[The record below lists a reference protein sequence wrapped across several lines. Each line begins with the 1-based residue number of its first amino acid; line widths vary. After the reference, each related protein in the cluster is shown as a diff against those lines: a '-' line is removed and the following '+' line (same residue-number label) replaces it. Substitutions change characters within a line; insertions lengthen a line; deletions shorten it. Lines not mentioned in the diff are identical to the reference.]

1 MIFHDIFTISF
12 TVYHFT
18 YTNSIPVSIDN
29 IYSLIVQIDISNSC
43 EFELIFF
50 NITYI
55 LMISGAKA
63 PDFDT
68 CGLFRTTHSGKPV
81 SCIVDDTI
89 SSNNTESE
97 KDVTMIEIKN
107 LSKTYD
113 DLTVLKHIDLNIEKG
128 EVIVIIGPSGTG
140 KSTFLRCLNF
150 LETPTTGSIS
160 IHGLHIDSQNAS
172 KNDVLQLRKLT
183 SMVFQNY
190 NLFANKTA
198 LGNIMEPLLI
208 AQKKS
213 KKEATAIAESM
224 LELVGLSDKRD
235 FYPSQLSGGQQ
246 QRIGI
251 ARAMATA
258 PDVIL
263 FDEPTSSLDPE
274 LVSEVLDVIKSLK
287 EKHTTMLIT
296 THEMEFAR
304 NIADRIIFM
313 SDGIILEQGTPEE
326 IFTAPKHDRT
336 KAFLK
341 KFI

>member
-1 MIFHDIFTISF
+1 MT
-12 TVYHFT
+12 
-18 YTNSIPVSIDN
+18 
-29 IYSLIVQIDISNSC
+29 
-43 EFELIFF
+43 FF
-50 NITYI
+50 NIPYI
-55 LMISGAKA
+55 FHIEYI
-63 PDFDT
+63 F
-68 CGLFRTTHSGKPV
+68 
-81 SCIVDDTI
+81 VDLI
-89 SSNNTESE
+89 NSNITESE
-97 KDVTMIEIKN
+97 KDITMIEIKN

-172 KNDVLQLRKLT
+172 KNDILQLRKLT

-224 LELVGLSDKRD
+224 LELVGLSDKKD

-251 ARAMATA
+251 ARAMATS

-287 EKHTTMLIT
+287 
-296 THEMEFAR
+296 
-304 NIADRIIFM
+304 
-313 SDGIILEQGTPEE
+313 
-326 IFTAPKHDRT
+326 
-336 KAFLK
+336 
-341 KFI
+341 

>member
-1 MIFHDIFTISF
+1 MIFFS
-12 TVYHFT
+12 
-18 YTNSIPVSIDN
+18 
-29 IYSLIVQIDISNSC
+29 
-43 EFELIFF
+43 
-50 NITYI
+50 ITYI
-55 LMISGAKA
+55 LMLSGAQA
-63 PDFDT
+63 PDFDA

-251 ARAMATA
+251 ARAMATS

>member
-1 MIFHDIFTISF
+1 MIFFS
-12 TVYHFT
+12 
-18 YTNSIPVSIDN
+18 
-29 IYSLIVQIDISNSC
+29 
-43 EFELIFF
+43 
-50 NITYI
+50 ITYI

-63 PDFDT
+63 PDFDA

-81 SCIVDDTI
+81 FCIVDDTI
-89 SSNNTESE
+89 SSNITESE

-251 ARAMATA
+251 ARAMATS

>member
-1 MIFHDIFTISF
+1 
-12 TVYHFT
+12 
-18 YTNSIPVSIDN
+18 
-29 IYSLIVQIDISNSC
+29 
-43 EFELIFF
+43 
-50 NITYI
+50 
-55 LMISGAKA
+55 
-63 PDFDT
+63 
-68 CGLFRTTHSGKPV
+68 
-81 SCIVDDTI
+81 
-89 SSNNTESE
+89 
-97 KDVTMIEIKN
+97 MIEIKN

-113 DLTVLKHIDLNIEKG
+113 DLTILKHIDLNIEKG

-251 ARAMATA
+251 ARAMATS

>member
-1 MIFHDIFTISF
+1 
-12 TVYHFT
+12 
-18 YTNSIPVSIDN
+18 
-29 IYSLIVQIDISNSC
+29 
-43 EFELIFF
+43 
-50 NITYI
+50 
-55 LMISGAKA
+55 
-63 PDFDT
+63 
-68 CGLFRTTHSGKPV
+68 
-81 SCIVDDTI
+81 
-89 SSNNTESE
+89 
-97 KDVTMIEIKN
+97 MIEIKN

-198 LGNIMEPLLI
+198 LENIMEPLLI

-224 LELVGLSDKRD
+224 LELVGLSDKKD
-235 FYPSQLSGGQQ
+235 YYPSQLSGGQQ

-251 ARAMATA
+251 ARAMATS

>member
-1 MIFHDIFTISF
+1 
-12 TVYHFT
+12 
-18 YTNSIPVSIDN
+18 
-29 IYSLIVQIDISNSC
+29 
-43 EFELIFF
+43 
-50 NITYI
+50 
-55 LMISGAKA
+55 
-63 PDFDT
+63 
-68 CGLFRTTHSGKPV
+68 
-81 SCIVDDTI
+81 
-89 SSNNTESE
+89 
-97 KDVTMIEIKN
+97 MIEIKN

-251 ARAMATA
+251 ARAMATS

-274 LVSEVLDVIKSLK
+274 LVSEVLDVIKYLK

>member
-1 MIFHDIFTISF
+1 MIFFS
-12 TVYHFT
+12 
-18 YTNSIPVSIDN
+18 
-29 IYSLIVQIDISNSC
+29 
-43 EFELIFF
+43 
-50 NITYI
+50 ITYI

-63 PDFDT
+63 PDFDA

-81 SCIVDDTI
+81 FCIVDDTI
-89 SSNNTESE
+89 SSNITESE

-183 SMVFQNY
+183 SMVFHNY
-190 NLFANKTA
+190 NLFANQTA
-198 LGNIMEPLLI
+198 LGNIMQPLFI
-208 AQKKS
+208 AQQKS

-251 ARAMATA
+251 ARAMATS

>member
-1 MIFHDIFTISF
+1 
-12 TVYHFT
+12 
-18 YTNSIPVSIDN
+18 
-29 IYSLIVQIDISNSC
+29 
-43 EFELIFF
+43 
-50 NITYI
+50 
-55 LMISGAKA
+55 
-63 PDFDT
+63 
-68 CGLFRTTHSGKPV
+68 
-81 SCIVDDTI
+81 
-89 SSNNTESE
+89 
-97 KDVTMIEIKN
+97 MIEIKN

-224 LELVGLSDKRD
+224 LELVGLSDKRN

-251 ARAMATA
+251 ARAMATS

>member
-1 MIFHDIFTISF
+1 
-12 TVYHFT
+12 
-18 YTNSIPVSIDN
+18 
-29 IYSLIVQIDISNSC
+29 
-43 EFELIFF
+43 
-50 NITYI
+50 
-55 LMISGAKA
+55 
-63 PDFDT
+63 
-68 CGLFRTTHSGKPV
+68 
-81 SCIVDDTI
+81 
-89 SSNNTESE
+89 
-97 KDVTMIEIKN
+97 MIEIKN

-113 DLTVLKHIDLNIEKG
+113 DLTILKHIDLNIEIG

-251 ARAMATA
+251 ARAMATS

>member
-1 MIFHDIFTISF
+1 
-12 TVYHFT
+12 
-18 YTNSIPVSIDN
+18 
-29 IYSLIVQIDISNSC
+29 
-43 EFELIFF
+43 
-50 NITYI
+50 
-55 LMISGAKA
+55 
-63 PDFDT
+63 
-68 CGLFRTTHSGKPV
+68 
-81 SCIVDDTI
+81 
-89 SSNNTESE
+89 
-97 KDVTMIEIKN
+97 
-107 LSKTYD
+107 
-113 DLTVLKHIDLNIEKG
+113 
-128 EVIVIIGPSGTG
+128 
-140 KSTFLRCLNF
+140 
-150 LETPTTGSIS
+150 
-160 IHGLHIDSQNAS
+160 
-172 KNDVLQLRKLT
+172 
-183 SMVFQNY
+183 MVFQNY

-251 ARAMATA
+251 ARAMATS

>member
-1 MIFHDIFTISF
+1 
-12 TVYHFT
+12 
-18 YTNSIPVSIDN
+18 
-29 IYSLIVQIDISNSC
+29 
-43 EFELIFF
+43 
-50 NITYI
+50 
-55 LMISGAKA
+55 
-63 PDFDT
+63 
-68 CGLFRTTHSGKPV
+68 
-81 SCIVDDTI
+81 
-89 SSNNTESE
+89 
-97 KDVTMIEIKN
+97 MIEIKN

-113 DLTVLKHIDLNIEKG
+113 DLTILKHIDLNIEKG

-140 KSTFLRCLNF
+140 KSPFLRCLNF

-251 ARAMATA
+251 ARAMATS

>member
-1 MIFHDIFTISF
+1 
-12 TVYHFT
+12 
-18 YTNSIPVSIDN
+18 
-29 IYSLIVQIDISNSC
+29 
-43 EFELIFF
+43 
-50 NITYI
+50 
-55 LMISGAKA
+55 
-63 PDFDT
+63 
-68 CGLFRTTHSGKPV
+68 
-81 SCIVDDTI
+81 
-89 SSNNTESE
+89 
-97 KDVTMIEIKN
+97 MIEIKN

-183 SMVFQNY
+183 SMIFQNY

-251 ARAMATA
+251 ARAMATS

>member
-1 MIFHDIFTISF
+1 
-12 TVYHFT
+12 
-18 YTNSIPVSIDN
+18 
-29 IYSLIVQIDISNSC
+29 
-43 EFELIFF
+43 
-50 NITYI
+50 
-55 LMISGAKA
+55 
-63 PDFDT
+63 
-68 CGLFRTTHSGKPV
+68 
-81 SCIVDDTI
+81 
-89 SSNNTESE
+89 
-97 KDVTMIEIKN
+97 MIEIKN

-251 ARAMATA
+251 ARAMTTS

>member
-1 MIFHDIFTISF
+1 
-12 TVYHFT
+12 
-18 YTNSIPVSIDN
+18 
-29 IYSLIVQIDISNSC
+29 
-43 EFELIFF
+43 
-50 NITYI
+50 
-55 LMISGAKA
+55 MISGAKA
-63 PDFDT
+63 PDFDA

-140 KSTFLRCLNF
+140 KSTFLRCINF

-251 ARAMATA
+251 ARAMATS

>member
-1 MIFHDIFTISF
+1 
-12 TVYHFT
+12 
-18 YTNSIPVSIDN
+18 
-29 IYSLIVQIDISNSC
+29 
-43 EFELIFF
+43 
-50 NITYI
+50 
-55 LMISGAKA
+55 
-63 PDFDT
+63 
-68 CGLFRTTHSGKPV
+68 
-81 SCIVDDTI
+81 
-89 SSNNTESE
+89 
-97 KDVTMIEIKN
+97 MIEIKN

-113 DLTVLKHIDLNIEKG
+113 YLTILKHIDLNIEKG

-251 ARAMATA
+251 ARAMATS

>member
-1 MIFHDIFTISF
+1 
-12 TVYHFT
+12 
-18 YTNSIPVSIDN
+18 
-29 IYSLIVQIDISNSC
+29 
-43 EFELIFF
+43 
-50 NITYI
+50 
-55 LMISGAKA
+55 
-63 PDFDT
+63 
-68 CGLFRTTHSGKPV
+68 
-81 SCIVDDTI
+81 
-89 SSNNTESE
+89 
-97 KDVTMIEIKN
+97 MIEIKN

-251 ARAMATA
+251 ARAMATS

-341 KFI
+341 KFIQNHKAGIVNENPSMFEAAIKRI